1 MKKHYGSLL
10 KDHQEVKEQSEQY
23 PYSDTDI
30 WWENSINMKY
40 KKLPESFDGRDIWE
54 AYIQFPADQ
63 VSSESWAIVA
73 TDILADRYTII
84 TAGQINL
91 FLSFTEILACIGPVP
106 HQTKNSN
113 YIDSTQGY
121 SIYDAWEYI
130 YKYGVPE
137 TNCFSKTKLENV
149 LKNIYPD
156 DKKKQLLPS
165 ELTYIEKQDIY
176 GKKCSKLEG
185 NQLFCLTMKDNK
197 PIARRTFF
205 CDGIFNIEGVANI
218 KYELLRF
225 GPVAAGFIIYE
236 NFVNE
241 YDGTTIYDH
250 VAGKPLG
257 GHYVSIIGWGV
268 DKGKEYWI
276 CRNSWGTNWGL
287 LGFFKI
293 KIGIPEINLEQNV
306 SACAPFYHHM
316 DKTKYMTNDG
326 IFRGKQVDI
335 TDMKLYN
342 PNLVKK
348 RELYSIDETNFYPKE
363 AIKLI
368 KEGKMYGDL
377 DPLISFPNDL
387 PNLHYYWAENFKNFK
402 YVSEEYDPVETH
414 SYTKW
419 YVIVFILSIICF
431 YAGYKSKI

>member
-1 MKKHYGSLL
+1 MKKQYGSLL
-10 KDHQEVKEQSEQY
+10 KDHQEIKEQSEQY
-23 PYSDTDI
+23 PYSNTDI
-30 WWENSINMKY
+30 WWTESVNMKY
-40 KKLPESFDGRDIWE
+40 KKLPDSFDGRDIWE
-54 AYIQFPADQ
+54 AYIQFPFNQ

-73 TDILADRYTII
+73 ANILADRYTII

-91 FLSFTEILACIGPVP
+91 FLSFTEIVTCIGPTP
-106 HQTKNSN
+106 HKTKNSN

-137 TNCFSKTKLENV
+137 TNCFSKSKLKDV
-149 LKNIYPD
+149 LVDIYPD
-156 DKKKQLLPS
+156 NKEKQLLPYN
-165 ELTYIEKQDIY
+165 LTYSEKQDIY

-185 NQLFCLTMKDNK
+185 NQLSCLTMKGDK

-205 CDGIFNIEGVANI
+205 CNGIFNINGVDSI

-250 VAGKPLG
+250 VSGKALG
-257 GHYVSIIGWGV
+257 GHYVSIIGW
-268 DKGKEYWI
+268 DNEKGTEYWI

-293 KIGIPEINLEQNV
+293 KIGIPEIKLEQNV
-306 SACAPFYHHM
+306 SACTPFYNL
-316 DKTKYMTNDG
+316 DKTKHLANDG
-326 IFRGKQVDI
+326 IFKGKQVDI
-335 TDMKLYN
+335 TDMELYN
-342 PNLVKK
+342 PTLVKK
-348 RELYSIDETNFYPKE
+348 RDLYNIDESNFYPQE

-387 PNLHYYWAENFKNFK
+387 PNIRYYWAENFGNFK
-402 YVSEEYDPVETH
+402 YITEEYESTEKE

-419 YVIVFILSIICF
+419 YITVFILAFVCF
-431 YAGYKSKI
+431 YIGYKLRI